1 MMTEDFLADLN
12 LSQLLVAILEEV
24 GTVEIPTTKFMNAS
38 FENKEIVVN
47 YDDEIPSFTFSLRD
61 KAENGGV

>member
-1 MMTEDFLADLN
+1 MTEDFLADLN